1 MATHSDPHSIEL
13 GIKRPGA
20 LRAETGTKPG
30 HVISEKKLAAAE
42 KSKNRTERKE
52 SNLAAELEHFRQ
64 ER

>member
-1 MATHSDPHSIEL
+1 MATPSDPHWIEL

-30 HVISEKKLAAAE
+30 HDISEKKLAAAE